1 MRADPERAM
10 TDAEIPDAVL
20 DLEALVDREMNVRNA
35 KPHPGPMYSP
45 DLDHTGTRHFRP
57 RRDLEHGP
65 GAWVLEVVANLQHWS
80 MLPAGPGPRSTNFAR
95 IDPEPV

>member
-1 MRADPERAM
+1 MPYS
-10 TDAEIPDAVL
+10 ISKL
-20 DLEALVDREMNVRNA
+20 YINREMNVRNA

-65 GAWVLEVVANLQHWS
+65 GAVGPRNAVPRPSALVNAT
-80 MLPAGPGPRSTNFAR
+80 GRPGPRWTNFAR